1 MAYYRQVFFMMQQFR
16 ANSQVALSLLF
27 WNLNSWTN
35 NKLNESYSFFEE
47 LASFHVIVPCLSGG
61 SLVGFDISMNLC
73 FPFSSVSLVSYSLVK
88 IMKLFE
94 NSDILSQLW
103 NLINIVKSNQYREIY
118 PNLSNQILSIV
129 NLGFGIERWPLF
141 GFWYSISLDTSNS
154 TKAVREAVKNYLADF
169 FR

>member
-1 MAYYRQVFFMMQQFR
+1 MAYYCQVFLWCNSFL

-47 LASFHVIVPCLSGG
+47 LASLHVIVPCLSGG

-88 IMKLFE
+88 IVKLFE
-94 NSDILSQLW
+94 NSDILSELW
-103 NLINIVKSNQYREIY
+103 NLINIVRSIQTNE
-118 PNLSNQILSIV
+118 ILSKIWGSV
-129 NLGFGIERWPLF
+129 SIERRPLF
-141 GFWYSISLDTSNS
+141 GFWYLITLDTSNS
-154 TKAVREAVKNYLADF
+154 TKAVSLTPFK
-169 FR
+169 

>member
-1 MAYYRQVFFMMQQFR
+1 MLLYSSKNQRTSPRRMAYYRQVFLWCNSFL

-35 NKLNESYSFFEE
+35 NKLNESYSFFEG

-73 FPFSSVSLVSYSLVK
+73 FPFSSVSLVSYCLVK

-94 NSDILSQLW
+94 NSDILSLW
-103 NLINIVKSNQYREIY
+103 NLINIMKSIQTYE
-118 PNLSNQILSIV
+118 ILSIV
-129 NLGFGIERWPLF
+129 NLGFSIERWSLF
-141 GFWYSISLDTSNS
+141 GFWYLITLDTSNS
-154 TKAVREAVKNYLADF
+154 TNAVSLTPVK
-169 FR
+169 